1 MNDISVSFGF
11 LLYDTMRLSIDC
23 VFHIWTELNALCL
36 MINSQIRYWLY
47 IDKRYGY
54 MNWLL
59 ISIISRRLTL
69 LKFCVLI
76 VK

>member
-59 ISIISRRLTL
+59 ISNRFEL
-69 LKFCVLI
+69 
-76 VK
+76 